1 MTPKTAAPRAPRR
14 AAKAALP
21 ADGPV
26 AITAPIS
33 DSATLAEAEAATTDL
48 TFADLGLSAQMLEA
62 LTDAGYKKPT
72 PIQAQAVPL
81 ALKGRDLIGLAQ
93 TGTGKTAAFTI
104 PIIERLIGGPH
115 RGAGRSPCAARSS
128 PRRT

>member
-14 AAKAALP
+14 AAKAAPL
-21 ADGPV
+21 AEGSA
-26 AITAPIS
+26 AITSAIS
-33 DSATLAEAEAATTDL
+33 ESASLAEAEAATTDI

-115 RGAGRSPCAARSS
+115 RTGRSY
-128 PRRT
+128 